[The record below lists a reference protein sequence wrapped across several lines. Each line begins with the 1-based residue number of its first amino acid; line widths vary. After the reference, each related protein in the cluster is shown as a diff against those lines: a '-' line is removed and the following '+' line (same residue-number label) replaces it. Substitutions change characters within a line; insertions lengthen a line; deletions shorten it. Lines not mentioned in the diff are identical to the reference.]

1 MKFLSV
7 LELVFLALLLLVM
20 PRGGFSAW
28 TWNEGIRWFY
38 LFLLSFLAV
47 FLLYPVSVW
56 LAEKTGAIDMPDER
70 RVHTHPVPRLGG
82 LAVYL
87 AFIFSVLRNFQF
99 SDEIIGLL
107 AGSTVIYL
115 LGALDDIKKL
125 SANTRLVFQLLAA
138 FIVVFSGLKIT
149 FTLQYGLFGK
159 ILSYAISVLWLVGI
173 TNAFNFMD
181 GIDGLASTLGL
192 VCSLLFLSVVVN
204 TNQYHVAFISAALSG
219 ACLGFLKF
227 NWRPAKT
234 FLGDGGSTFI
244 GFMLGCLAIYG
255 SWASDNPVVALST
268 PVMILGIPIFDLIYT
283 TVARVR
289 SGKIRN
295 VREWLEYAG
304 KDHFHHRLLNLGF
317 SVEMAVLFIA
327 VLNVI
332 LGFSALSVIL
342 RNEIM
347 ETFVMIFQ
355 SVLIFIL
362 VVILMLNARNKE
374 RETPKA

>member
-7 LELVFLALLLLVM
+7 LELIFLALLLLVM